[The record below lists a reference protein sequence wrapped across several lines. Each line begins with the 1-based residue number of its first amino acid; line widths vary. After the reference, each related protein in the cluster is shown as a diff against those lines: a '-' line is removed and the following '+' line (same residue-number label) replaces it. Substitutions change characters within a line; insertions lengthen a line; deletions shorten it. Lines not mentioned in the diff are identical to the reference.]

1 MTLHK
6 QLPVVFTAQSKQ
18 YFYCR
23 DAVCIFVLNQGC
35 VPLNPFRAFDYFL
48 GERVDRDLVRQANFN
63 LIRISDELWVFGDTI
78 ANGVLAEI
86 KYAIQQ
92 KKSIRFFTI
101 SPQPNEIRP
110 LRPDELEYLKSE
122 TELSNEIG
130 ASEFRT
136 YIGMIQQW
144 LQQRRHSTLRRSD

>member
-1 MTLHK
+1 MNLTK

-23 DAVCIFVLNQGC
+23 DAICVFVLNQGC

-48 GERVDRDLVRQANFN
+48 GERTDRDLVRQANFN
-63 LIRISDELWVFGDTI
+63 LVRIADELWVFGDTI

-92 KKSIRFFTI
+92 RKPIRFFTI
-101 SPQPNEIRP
+101 SPHAHEIRP
-110 LRPDELEYLKSE
+110 LRMEELEHLKSE
-122 TELSNEIG
+122 TELSDGIG
-130 ASEFRT
+130 ATEFRT
-136 YIGMIQQW
+136 YIRMIQQW
-144 LQQRRHSTLRRSD
+144 LQTAGDRQ